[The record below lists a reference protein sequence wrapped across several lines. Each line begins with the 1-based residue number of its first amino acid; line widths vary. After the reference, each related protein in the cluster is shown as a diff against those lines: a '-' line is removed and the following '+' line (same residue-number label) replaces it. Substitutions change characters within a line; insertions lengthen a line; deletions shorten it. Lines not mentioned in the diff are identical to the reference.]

1 MRTQKSQTGTTKV
14 GDFMVV
20 FGCENRTNG
29 LLPLY
34 DDPLPP
40 AHGRLDIMV

>member
-14 GDFMVV
+14 GDLMVV
-20 FGCENRTNG
+20 FGCENHTNS

-34 DDPLPP
+34 DDP
-40 AHGRLDIMV
+40 